1 MNNYCNNCG
10 KQGHISRNCN
20 KPITSYGV
28 LLFSEKDDKPKI
40 TMIQRKDSLCYI
52 EIIRGKYNI
61 YDIENIKL
69 LLNRIS
75 KKELEN
81 IKNIDFDTLWKNLWL
96 LEDINDTKY
105 MKEYYNSKNLFEK
118 IRINTQIQEYLKDI
132 ESKYDESEWEFP
144 KGKKNRN
151 EKNFECAKRELEE
164 ETNIK
169 SEDYELI
176 ENISP
181 IIENFIGENS
191 INYRNIYY
199 IGLCKNIKKKK
210 INKDNLNQINEVKDV
225 KLVTNNEAINLIRD
239 YNTTKYKIINNIFK
253 FIEKYKEDF
262 IVNN

>member
-28 LLFSEKDDKPKI
+28 LLFSEKDDLPKVA
-40 TMIQRKDSLCYI
+40 MIQRKDSLCYI

-61 YDIENIKL
+61 YDLENIKL

-75 KKELEN
+75 KTELEN
-81 IKNIDFDTLWKNLWL
+81 IKNIDFDILWKQLWL
-96 LEDINDTKY
+96 LNDIKETKY
-105 MKEYYNSKNLFEK
+105 MKEYYNSKKLFEEFK
-118 IRINTQIQEYLKDI
+118 LNTDIIEILKNI

-144 KGKKNRN
+144 KGKKDRG

-169 SEDYELI
+169 SDDYDLI

-181 IIENFIGENS
+181 VIENFLGENCV
-191 INYRNIYY
+191 NYRNIYY
-199 IGLCKNIKKKK
+199 IGICKNLENIK
-210 INKDNLNQINEVKDV
+210 INPENLNQINEVNDV
-225 KLVTNNEAINLIRD
+225 RLVTINEAVNLIRD
-239 YNTTKYKIINNIFK
+239 YNTTKFKIINNIFQ
-253 FIEKYKEDF
+253 FINKYKNDF
-262 IVNN
+262 LINK

>member
-199 IGLCKNIKKKK
+199 IGLCKNIENLK